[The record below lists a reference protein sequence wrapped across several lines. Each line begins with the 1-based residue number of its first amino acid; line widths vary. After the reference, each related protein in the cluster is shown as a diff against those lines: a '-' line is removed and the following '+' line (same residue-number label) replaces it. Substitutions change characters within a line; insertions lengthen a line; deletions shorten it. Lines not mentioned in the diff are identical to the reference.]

1 MTPTV
6 KTRKREVEKNW
17 VIVELQNGT
26 VQAWRDYGM
35 AWGSPVYTVLGYA
48 INSSHRDAIR
58 KGTQTKGDG

>member
-17 VIVELQNGT
+17 VIVKLQNGA

-48 INSSHRDAIR
+48 TNCSQRDAIL
-58 KGTQTKGDG
+58 KGTQAKGDG